1 MWHEVTHLSRG
12 GEDSLPSITPLQL
25 RLARTALKLGVRD
38 LAKAADVS
46 PTTVM
51 RYESGRGG
59 VHSSTLASLE
69 AALMARGV
77 VFVDADGTG
86 SATIRLKE

>member
-1 MWHEVTHLSRG
+1 M
-12 GEDSLPSITPLQL
+12 PSITPLQL

-38 LAKAADVS
+38 LAQAAKVS

-51 RYESGRGG
+51 RFESGRG
-59 VHSSTLASLE
+59 VHSGTLASLE
-69 AALMARGV
+69 AVLVARGV
-77 VFVDADGTG
+77 VFVDADETG